1 MHRPFGRLALVA
13 FLALV
18 AREAAAQRYNPYADG
33 HEVVAPVA
41 PDGTLQWGTYFKSA
55 QLQRAYE
62 RLWNLGACRG
72 TNRAI
77 TEPVTANKLV
87 IDRLPE
93 GDYAGVVQGAS
104 GVLAGGVVAFAGP
117 GAGGPQAPLFAQLHP
132 AGVSHLTVTG
142 TVSLADLRPGAIV
155 RLKTRV
161 DDRGRADAPVGRL
174 TIVTPG
180 ADAKPQAVRPDRDE
194 DVVGLVVGCRAGILV
209 IRIDAGK
216 VRRLTVPLA
225 DDVVVAVDG
234 ACLELVAAGD
244 TVAVK
249 GRLWSGDGAAGSG
262 TIFASHV
269 TVTKRAPPQPES
281 RVVAAGAGV
290 AVGRPVE

>member
-1 MHRPFGRLALVA
+1 LALG
-13 FLALV
+13 
-18 AREAAAQRYNPYADG
+18 AREALSQRYNPYADG

-41 PDGTLQWGTYFKSA
+41 ADGTLQWGTYFKSA

-93 GDYAGVVQGAS
+93 GDFDGVVQAAG
-104 GVLAGGVVAFAGP
+104 GTLAGGVVAFAGP
-117 GAGGPQAPLFAQLHP
+117 GAGDPNAPLFAQLHP

-142 TVSLADLRPGAIV
+142 IVRLADLRPGMSV
-155 RLKTRV
+155 RLKARI
-161 DDRGRADAPVGRL
+161 DARGRADAPVARL
-174 TIVTPG
+174 TIVTPA

-194 DVVGLVVGCRAGILV
+194 DVVGTVVSCRAGTLV
-209 IRIDAGK
+209 MRVDAGK
-216 VRRLTVPLA
+216 VRRLTIPLA
-225 DDVVVAVDG
+225 DDVVVTVDG

-249 GRLWSGDGAAGSG
+249 GRLWSGEGAAGAG

-281 RVVAAGAGV
+281 REVAAGAG
-290 AVGRPVE
+290 AAGGRPVE